1 MEWLTSMFSGG
12 AAKVAEKVSEGLDS
26 LFTSDEEKGILAN
39 KRADIAR
46 LVAQEAHTFELSLE
60 QQVTDR
66 HKADMQSDSWLS
78 KNIRPMTLI
87 FCLFGM
93 LLIGIADYVGKPLE
107 GGYISMINQLT
118 TIVFGF
124 YFVIRGAEKGMKMFV
139 GKGK

>member
-1 MEWLTSMFSGG
+1 MEWLTGLFSGG
-12 AAKVAEKVSEGLDS
+12 AAKVAEKVFSGVDK
-26 LFTSDEEKGILAN
+26 LFTSDEERLMLAA
-39 KRADIAR
+39 KRDEIER
-46 LVAQEAHTFELSLE
+46 LVAQEVHTFELSLE